1 MELSRVDGVEKMHG
15 EDNPQEKPK
24 KVKKPK
30 ARTPKNE
37 DSEPS
42 KKEVRNGMK
51 SGFSFLTCRRNRRW
65 RNIHPGL
72 LDEKTKRKCVSILMQ
87 TLLLS
92 ISAFLLYKVV
102 DSFYFPLFCIGLF
115 L

>member
-51 SGFSFLTCRRNRRW
+51 SGFSLHVGETED
-65 RNIHPGL
+65 GG
-72 LDEKTKRKCVSILMQ
+72 TSILDCSTRKQ
-87 TLLLS
+87 RENAS
-92 ISAFLLYKVV
+92 PY
-102 DSFYFPLFCIGLF
+102 
-115 L
+115 